1 MRCAVTTVTTVIT
14 VAAGAF
20 APGHQGELTRVIPFE
35 LVDAVLEEE
44 GGREKRVR
52 LLPSRCGLYFLLA
65 MCLFPELSY
74 LGAWGKLTAG
84 LRALRIPVPSGRAL
98 RDLRRRIGAAPVKR
112 LFEVL
117 AGPLGRPRT
126 PGIMFGGYRT
136 VSFDG
141 CKSVKVPDTAKNRA
155 WLGKHSLGR
164 SEAGYPA
171 LLLMTLVETGTRALV
186 GAVFGPQSDGEAAWA
201 RKLLPLLDATMLL
214 LTDRG
219 FDDGPFL
226 AAVAAR
232 KAQFLARLSATRKPR
247 VLRHLPDGS
256 YLTVI
261 SGVKV
266 RVITARVTV
275 TCHDGTS
282 YGDAYRLATTL
293 LDHRRHPAQAL
304 VALYH
309 ERWEHEVTYLA
320 LRHTLLKGRV
330 LRSADPAGIKQEM
343 WALLALYQALRTAV
357 TDAVQTVPGLDPDRA
372 GWQAAVETA
381 RDLVTAAW
389 NITGPEDDLAGDIGR
404 AVLANLHGPRRPRVC
419 ARKVKCPVSRWHSHP
434 DGKPRTTRQITSITT
449 DIDSRHY
456 KPPPPRKPR
465 LTLIDKLRQAAERGE
480 PIDHLLKRLTS
491 RHCRKRGVSKCRIQL
506 CGGTFREMSGI
517 SRRGFCARNSGSG
530 KSGSGQPAGQRFTV

>member
-20 APGHQGELTRVIPFE
+20 APGHLGELTRVIPFE
-35 LVDAVLEEE
+35 LADAVLEEE
-44 GGREKRVR
+44 GGLEKRVR

-65 MCLFPELSY
+65 MCLFPEPSY
-74 LGAWGKLTAG
+74 QGVWCRLTAG

-141 CKSVKVPDTAKNRA
+141 CKSLKVPDTAKNRA
-155 WLGKHSLGR
+155 WLGKGSQ
-164 SEAGYPA
+164 AGYPA
-171 LLLMTLVETGTRALV
+171 LLLMTLVETGTRALL
-186 GAVFGPQSDGEAAWA
+186 GAVFGSQADGEAVWA

-214 LTDRG
+214 LMDRG

-226 AAVAAR
+226 AQVAAR
-232 KAQFLARLSATRKPR
+232 KAQFLVRRPAARKPR
-247 VLRHLPDGS
+247 ALRHLPDGS

-261 SGVKV
+261 GGVKV

-293 LDHRRHPAQAL
+293 LDHRRHPAAAL
-304 VALYH
+304 ASLYH
-309 ERWEHEVTYLA
+309 ERWEHEVAYLA

-330 LRSADPAGIKQEM
+330 LRSGDPAGIEQET

-357 TDAVQTVPGLDPDRA
+357 TDAAQTVPGLDPDRA
-372 GWQAAVETA
+372 SWTVAVETA
-381 RDLVTAAW
+381 RELTAAAW
-389 NITGPEDDLAGDIGR
+389 NVTDPDGDLAGDIGR
-404 AVLANLHGPRRPRVC
+404 AVLASLHGPRRPRVC
-419 ARKVKCPVSRWHSHP
+419 PRKVKAPFGRWIAHP
-434 DGKPRTTRQITSITT
+434 PGKPRTIKKITSITT
-449 DIDSRHY
+449 DISPRHY
-456 KPPPPRKPR
+456 KPPKPR
-465 LTLIDKLRQAAERGE
+465 LTLIDKIRQAAERGE
-480 PIDHLLKRLTS
+480 PVDKLLKRLTS
-491 RHCRKRGVSKCRIQL
+491 RHCSAIMIASGMSWY
-506 CGGTFREMSGI
+506 GGTAGKR
-517 SRRGFCARNSGSG
+517 RRGRPPGG
-530 KSGSGQPAGQRFTV
+530 RGRR

>member
-14 VAAGAF
+14 VAAGVF
-20 APGHQGELTRVIPFE
+20 APGHLGELTRVVPFE
-35 LVDAVLEEE
+35 LADAVLEEE
-44 GGREKRVR
+44 GGLEKRVR

-65 MCLFPELSY
+65 MCLFPETSC

-117 AGPLGRPRT
+117 AGPLGQPRT

-141 CKSVKVPDTAKNRA
+141 CKSLKVPDTAKNRA
-155 WLGKHSLGR
+155 WLGKR
-164 SEAGYPA
+164 SHARGEDGYPA
-171 LLLMTLVETGTRALV
+171 LLLMTLVETGTRALL
-186 GAVFGPQSDGEAAWA
+186 GAVFGSRSSGEAVWA

-214 LTDRG
+214 LLDRG

-226 AAVAAR
+226 AQVAAQ
-232 KAQFLARLSATRKPR
+232 KAQFLVRLSSVRKPKA
-247 VLRHLPDGS
+247 LRHLPDGS

-261 SGVKV
+261 GGVKV

-293 LDHRRHPAQAL
+293 LDHRAHPAEAL
-304 VALYH
+304 VSLYH
-309 ERWEHEVTYLA
+309 ERWEHETAYLA

-330 LRSADPAGIKQEM
+330 LRSGDPAGIEQEM

-357 TDAVQTVPGLDPDRA
+357 TDAVQSVPGLDPDRA
-372 GWQAAVETA
+372 SWQAAAETA

-491 RHCRKRGVSKCRIQL
+491 RHCRKRGVSC
-506 CGGTFREMSGI
+506 
-517 SRRGFCARNSGSG
+517 
-530 KSGSGQPAGQRFTV
+530 QRPPR

>member
-20 APGHQGELTRVIPFE
+20 APGHLGELTRVVPFE
-35 LVDAVLEEE
+35 LADAVLEEE
-44 GGREKRVR
+44 GGLQKRVR

-65 MCLFPELSY
+65 MCLFPETSC

-84 LRALRIPVPSGRAL
+84 LRVLGLPCPSGRAL
-98 RDLRRRIGAAPVKR
+98 RDLRRRIGAAPVRR

-117 AGPLGRPRT
+117 AGPLGQPRT

-141 CKSVKVPDTAKNRA
+141 CKSLKVPDTAKNRA

-171 LLLMTLVETGTRALV
+171 LLLMTLVETGTRALL
-186 GAVFGPQSDGEAAWA
+186 GAVFGSQADGEAAWA

-214 LTDRG
+214 LADRR

-226 AAVAAR
+226 AQVAAR
-232 KAQFLARLSATRKPR
+232 KAQFLVRMSSTRKPR

-261 SGVKV
+261 GGVKV

-293 LDHRRHPAQAL
+293 LDHRAYPAQAL
-304 VALYH
+304 TALYH
-309 ERWEHEVTYLA
+309 ERWEHEITYLA

-330 LRSADPAGIKQEM
+330 LRSGDPAGIEQEM

-372 GWQAAVETA
+372 SWQAAVETA
-381 RDLVTAAW
+381 RDLVTAAA
-389 NITGPEDDLAGDIGR
+389 NVTDPGGDLPGDIGR
-404 AVLANLHGPRRPRVC
+404 AVLASMHGPRRPRVC
-419 ARKVKCPVSRWHSHP
+419 ARTVKSPASRWHARP
-434 DGKPRTTRQITSITT
+434 DGNPRTRHITSITT
-449 DIDSRHY
+449 DIDPKHY
-456 KPPPPRKPR
+456 KPPKPKP
-465 LTLIDKLRQAAERGE
+465 TLLDKLRQAAERGE
-480 PIDHLLKRLTS
+480 PLDRLLKRLTS
-491 RHCRKRGVSKCRIQL
+491 LHWSPGQQRRRPWSPPKQRVVTGCVKTRTLAGRSPEESCGRWRAGRRKSHEVW
-506 CGGTFREMSGI
+506 
-517 SRRGFCARNSGSG
+517 
-530 KSGSGQPAGQRFTV
+530 P

>member
-1 MRCAVTTVTTVIT
+1 MRCAVITVTTVIT

-20 APGHQGELTRVIPFE
+20 APGHLGELTRIVPFE
-35 LVDAVLEEE
+35 LADAVLEEE

-65 MCLFPELSY
+65 MCLFPEPSC
-74 LGAWGKLTAG
+74 LGVWGKLTAG
-84 LRALRIPVPSGRAL
+84 LRVLGLPVPSGRAL
-98 RDLRRRIGAAPVKR
+98 RDLRRRIGTAPVKR

-126 PGIMFGGYRT
+126 PGIMFCGYRT

-141 CKSVKVPDTAKNRA
+141 CKSLRVPDTAANRA
-155 WLGKHSLGR
+155 WLGKHSLGAG
-164 SEAGYPA
+164 EAAYPA
-171 LLLMTLVETGTRALV
+171 LLLMTLVETGTRALL
-186 GAVFGPQSDGEAAWA
+186 GAVFGPWSDGEAAWA

-214 LTDRG
+214 LADRR

-232 KAQFLARLSATRKPR
+232 KAQFLVRMSATRKPR
-247 VLRHLPDGS
+247 VLAHLPDGS

-261 SGVKV
+261 GGVRA

-293 LDHRRHPAQAL
+293 LDHRACPAQAL

-330 LRSADPAGIKQEM
+330 LRSGDPAGIQQET
-343 WALLALYQALRTAV
+343 WALLAVYQALRTAV
-357 TDAVQTVPGLDPDRA
+357 TDAVQSVPGLDPDRA
-372 GWQAAVETA
+372 SWQAAIETA
-381 RDLVTAAW
+381 QNLVIAAANVTDPAGADL
-389 NITGPEDDLAGDIGR
+389 PGDIGR

-419 ARKVKCPVSRWHSHP
+419 PRTVKSPTSRWHP
-434 DGKPRTTRQITSITT
+434 RPGGKPRTAGKVTSITT
-449 DIDSRHY
+449 DISPGHY
-456 KPPPPRKPR
+456 KPPKPKP
-465 LTLIDKLRQAAERGE
+465 TLIDKLRQAAERGE
-480 PIDHLLKRLTS
+480 PLDRLLKRLTS
-491 RHCRKRGVSKCRIQL
+491 RH
-506 CGGTFREMSGI
+506 
-517 SRRGFCARNSGSG
+517 
-530 KSGSGQPAGQRFTV
+530 